1 MGVRSDAGPIVDAA
15 TIGAMNDLLN
25 ASVDDE
31 VIVSVDVGETRWEV
45 VSWSNGT
52 LLTACVLRT
61 PMSNV
66 GLCYSTDEKVCEA
79 SGRTAAGVAS
89 GLRALLLSDENVPYL
104 VTVALVGERNPISK

>member
-1 MGVRSDAGPIVDAA
+1 VGVKSDGGPIVDEA

-31 VIVSVDVGETRWEV
+31 VIVSTDVGDTRWEV

-52 LLTACVLRT
+52 LLTACVLRA

-66 GLCYSTDEKVCEA
+66 GLCYEKVCEA